1 MEPSDKVFVAVLVDK
16 SKVEWA
22 RDTEVS
28 GAAVRKDD
36 CKSSEMVDDADT
48 KGGNAEESL
57 PDIGGRIT
65 GVDDNGSEEEH
76 KGW

>member
-1 MEPSDKVFVAVLVDK
+1 
-16 SKVEWA
+16 
-22 RDTEVS
+22 
-28 GAAVRKDD
+28 
-36 CKSSEMVDDADT
+36 MVDDADT